1 VLEGG
6 VLRPTGAPIDLDRPV
21 ADEVLDALAQVIGIA
36 TIANRRTPHPYGATS
51 GLNLVRSNLVRSN
64 LGESVRL
71 PCHQH
76 KGGVSRTDSSIHLLP
91 WGQQQYD

>member
-1 VLEGG
+1 MLEGG

-21 ADEVLDALAQVIGIA
+21 TDEVLDALALVIGIA
-36 TIANRRTPHPYGATS
+36 TITNHRMPHPYGAAFCFD
-51 GLNLVRSNLVRSN
+51 LVRSNLR
-64 LGESVRL
+64 ESVRL

-76 KGGVSRTDSSIHLLP
+76 KGVVSRTDSTIHLLP